1 MAKATWW
8 IKVIILFLFWTNL
21 ISNLSKCYLPD
32 KIYTGKNVMFVV
44 YLKIRK
50 FSQGSK
56 EQTSSQVESRSKP
69 ITWLDISLYFVRLGC
84 FDYAHLVYQ
93 ELFSLPFCFT
103 WQVRA
108 NIHQIQILTW
118 KPILVR
124 NSAALGPQKF
134 LGKVDIQQHDSH
146 NKRAWFLKRY
156 LILKTANVNK
166 LVRLLIGTSL
176 LPSSPHRSLYD
187 WLFIQKILM

>member
-32 KIYTGKNVMFVV
+32 KRSTGKNVMFVV

-56 EQTSSQVESRSKP
+56 EQTSSQVESRLKL

-84 FDYAHLVYQ
+84 FDYAHLGVRVV
-93 ELFSLPFCFT
+93 FT
-103 WQVRA
+103 
-108 NIHQIQILTW
+108 
-118 KPILVR
+118 PILFYMASSGQHPS
-124 NSAALGPQKF
+124 NTKF
-134 LGKVDIQQHDSH
+134 
-146 NKRAWFLKRY
+146 N
-156 LILKTANVNK
+156 LKTNLGRKFCCTWATEILRK
-166 LVRLLIGTSL
+166 SGYTTT
-176 LPSSPHRSLYD
+176 
-187 WLFIQKILM
+187 WLAQ